1 MLYAY
6 IIQKMI
12 YWSFPIF
19 SNLCQCCWHLRPRS
33 YCTNPQKNP
42 TPNSLTPWL
51 WMRMMISAQWGHSS
65 LDSKDSGRELVLNFW
80 RKRSHWGWGVVGR
93 EGLGVSGKG
102 CEDLICGSGNRTEF
116 YWNLQMPKSFRT
128 SQFFKTKIMPKP
140 VGFLPSHFFPKS
152 VIIFWVM
159 LCVWSKDALTVSVL
173 CWMPVRRCKSA
184 AEKLAI
190 HSWNFK
196 RYEAWLLG
204 GSRHSQMSTQANW
217 KIGKRWKKS
226 TSAKSY
232 KDELKYKSSGWNTC
246 PQKSKKKHRTRQKRF
261 FRHMKPAKSHR

>member
-1 MLYAY
+1 
-6 IIQKMI
+6 
-12 YWSFPIF
+12 
-19 SNLCQCCWHLRPRS
+19 
-33 YCTNPQKNP
+33 
-42 TPNSLTPWL
+42 
-51 WMRMMISAQWGHSS
+51 MISAQWGHSS

-116 YWNLQMPKSFRT
+116 YWNLQMPKSFQT
-128 SQFFKTKIMPKP
+128 SQFFKTKKMPKP
-140 VGFLPSHFFPKS
+140 VGFLPSHFIPKS
-152 VIIFWVM
+152 FIIFWVM

-204 GSRHSQMSTQANW
+204 GSWHSQMSTQA
-217 KIGKRWKKS
+217 IGISEDVRKKS
-226 TSAKSY
+226 HICKV
-232 KDELKYKSSGWNTC
+232 LQRWNKYTSSGWNKC
-246 PQKSKKKHRTRQKRF
+246 PKNRKKKTQDSTKTVFSTHETF
-261 FRHMKPAKSHR
+261 